1 MTQDYVREPGPIDQH
16 GSFTVTLSGRDWL
29 TICAT
34 LSAGGAQLNVARASV
49 VRLVTAMIDGA
60 QKKSF
65 HVMHEFFLNEALFKL
80 RPLHPFTD

>member
-1 MTQDYVREPGPIDQH
+1 
-16 GSFTVTLSGRDWL
+16 VTLFQGRVSL
-29 TICAT
+29 ITNE
-34 LSAGGAQLNVARASV
+34 AQLNLARASV

-65 HVMHEFFLNEALFKL
+65 HVMREFFLNDALFNL